1 MARNEHDAMIAHTLH
16 LKQLAMFTD
25 ILDRIANNRDISD
38 EFAHN
43 VSAQV
48 ELARD
53 AVLQADKQLMT
64 EYGGMVRVSG
74 TNVVFFAP

>member
-25 ILDRIANNRDISD
+25 ILDRVANNRDVSD
-38 EFAHN
+38 KFAHG
-43 VSAQV
+43 VTKSI
-48 ELARD
+48 EEARD

-74 TNVVFFAP
+74 TNVVFFTP